1 MTVITRMI
9 KFLRVGVGISNTD
22 VEYADSTSNSI
33 APTSGWQT
41 YAPAWQNG
49 HYIWTRTHIYY
60 TDGNEKLSEPVCLP
74 SGKGI
79 AKIEE
84 WYYLSSS
91 TTSLVGGTWVK
102 DKSPTWKDGYYIWTK
117 SVITYTD
124 GSSTT
129 TSPICT
135 AGSKG
140 DKGEQGQ
147 PGEDGKDGMDG
158 VDGEDGNGIK
168 SQTSLFVAS
177 NRSTGVTHDNTTGWQ
192 SAFIAPTQ
200 QKPYIW
206 KCVETIY
213 TKTGTTYSTAELVA
227 VWQSGANA
235 NLLDNAAFT
244 DDTNMRAW
252 ENISEYAA
260 ADGQAAPNSEI
271 GRVDK
276 TETVEGRNSFFDT
289 CKYSGDRIKFKEV
302 LRQVVHNRMAGK
314 PLKLAGSTWYT
325 FSFWAKG
332 WQQTIS
338 VNQTSSAYGFA
349 RKDLYLIAGRTY
361 KISAYGY
368 IDAAAQSEGKTLT
381 IYVYKDNWGELKS
394 MKITK
399 TSYELKTMEFTPQ
412 TTGVYHLEA
421 YMYDDTRPSAGSV
434 YLSWYKV
441 EDNCDLNT
449 YIYPSVVDTD
459 TKVFIDGV
467 ETRPDPD
474 LGVTWKLGSSWTKHT
489 VSFKT
494 KSTLAYADIQGV
506 LFRLMPTPCEEAYRN
521 IYICMPK
528 LEVGMMATGFIDNG
542 SDTKGERGK
551 YMRGPQDWDSLP
563 DGTTFYPLEN
573 NEVAFFDTVEYKG
586 KYYECC
592 KKHTKNSAVTPLA
605 DYESNGGN
613 GNWKVS
619 VQFSMVAAKV
629 LWSLIGQIDFFGSQ
643 RISVRSSTTSQ
654 RVEIENGLIKIFGT
668 VNNIQPNIQFGT
680 DETGASVLS
689 YYDNDGNFLYNLGP
703 SGLDASG
710 MTSAKI
716 ESVRVAKVS
725 DVTCETPFSTSKKY
739 GDTSYEV
746 CCNNSVQE
754 NLFGT
759 SALVENS
766 GETQVGYKPVKDR
779 MVTIQT
785 LYRYTAARIN
795 NTYAAD
801 SARGLTAELAG
812 KANGKFFTSSTKLGE
827 NGQLVNL
834 ASGEYIKEYESV
846 MMSLRYAPSTASLP
860 KYRIR
865 IYKYTLGMSVARFV
879 YSLIESK
886 GGNQTIIN

>member
-79 AKIEE
+79 DKIEE

-91 TTSLVGGTWVK
+91 ATSLTGGSWVK
-102 DKSPTWKDGYYIWTK
+102 DKAPTWQTGYYIWTK

-124 GSSTT
+124 GTSTS

-135 AGSKG
+135 TGSKG
-140 DKGEQGQ
+140 DKGDQGEQGQ
-147 PGEDGKDGMDG
+147 PGEG
-158 VDGEDGNGIK
+158 GNGIE

-177 NRSTGVTHDNTTGWQ
+177 NRSTGVTHDNTSGWQ

-200 QKPYIW
+200 QKPYVW
-206 KCVETIY
+206 KCAKIIY

-227 VWQSGANA
+227 IWQNGANA

-244 DDTNMRAW
+244 DDTNLGAW
-252 ENISEYAA
+252 DAISEYAA
-260 ADGQAAPNSEI
+260 ADGQTTPNREI
-271 GRVDK
+271 GKVNK
-276 TETVEGRNSFFDT
+276 TETVEGRNSFYDT
-289 CKYSGDRIKFKEV
+289 CKYTGDRIYYKEI
-302 LRQVVHNRMAGK
+302 LRQVVYNRKAGN
-314 PLKLAGSTWYT
+314 PLKLAGGTWYT

-338 VNQTSSAYGFA
+338 VNQSSSAYGFA
-349 RKDLYLIAGRTY
+349 KKDMYLIAGQSYT
-361 KISAYGY
+361 ISAYGY
-368 IDAAAQSEGKTLT
+368 IDAAAQSEGKTLA
-381 IYVYKDNWGELKS
+381 IYVYNDAWSESKS
-394 MKITK
+394 MEITK
-399 TSYELKTMEFTPQ
+399 TSYEMKTMEFTPQ

-434 YLSWYKV
+434 YLSWFKI

-449 YIYPSVVDTD
+449 YIYPTVVDTSA
-459 TKVFIDGV
+459 KIYIDGV
-467 ETRPDPD
+467 EITPDTD
-474 LGVTWKLGSSWTKHT
+474 LNVKWKLGNSWTKHT

-494 KSTLAYADIQGV
+494 KSYLAYADIQRV
-506 LFRLMPTPCEEAYRN
+506 LFRLQPTPCEEAYRN
-521 IYICMPK
+521 ICMPK

-551 YMRGPQDWDSLP
+551 YMNGPQDWESLP

-605 DYESNGGN
+605 DYESNGGS

-668 VNNIQPNIQFGT
+668 VNKTQPNIQFGV

-725 DVTCETPFSTSKKY
+725 DVTGETPFSTSKKY

-746 CCNNSVQE
+746 CSNYSVQE

-766 GETQVGYKPVKDR
+766 GEAQVGYKPVKDR
-779 MVTIQT
+779 RVTILT

-812 KANGKFFTSSTKLGE
+812 KANGKFFTSSTKLGQ

-834 ASGEYIKEYESV
+834 ARGEYIKEDESV
-846 MMSLRYAPSTASLP
+846 MMSLRYALSTASLP

-865 IYKYTLGMSVARFV
+865 IFKYTLGMSVARFV

-886 GGNQTIIN
+886 GSEITNKYI

>member
-1 MTVITRMI
+1 MASITLTI
-9 KFLRVGVGISNTD
+9 KFNRAGVGISNTD

-33 APTSGWQT
+33 APTYGWQT

-91 TTSLVGGTWVK
+91 TTSLVGGSWVK
-102 DKSPTWKDGYYIWTK
+102 DKAPTWKDGYYIWTK

-140 DKGEQGQ
+140 EKGEQGQ
-147 PGEDGKDGMDG
+147 PGEDG
-158 VDGEDGNGIK
+158 NAIK
-168 SQTSLFVAS
+168 SQTFLFVAS
-177 NRSTGVTHDNTTGWQ
+177 NRAIGVTYDNTTGWQ
-192 SAFIAPTQ
+192 ATFIAPTQ

-206 KCVETIY
+206 KCVKTIY
-213 TKTGTTYSTAELVA
+213 TKTDTTYSTPELVA

-244 DDTNMRAW
+244 DDTNLGAW
-252 ENISEYAA
+252 DTISEYAA
-260 ADGQAAPNSEI
+260 ADGQTTPNREI
-271 GRVDK
+271 GKVNK
-276 TETVEGRNSFFDT
+276 TETVEGRNSFYDT
-289 CKYSGDRIKFKEV
+289 CKYTGDRIYYKEI
-302 LRQVVHNRMAGK
+302 LRQVVHNRKAGN
-314 PLKLAGSTWYT
+314 PLKLAGGTWYT

-349 RKDLYLIAGRTY
+349 IKDLYLIAGRTY
-361 KISAYGY
+361 TISAYGY
-368 IDAAAQSEGKTLT
+368 IDAAAQSEGKTLA
-381 IYVYKDNWGELKS
+381 IYAYRDDWGES
-394 MKITK
+394 RDMKITK

-412 TTGVYHLEA
+412 TTGVYHLAA
-421 YMYDDTRPSAGSV
+421 YMHDDTRPSAGSV
-434 YLSWYKV
+434 HLSWYKV

-449 YIYPSVVDTD
+449 YIYPSVVDTY

-467 ETRPDPD
+467 ETTPGSD
-474 LGVTWKLGSSWTKHT
+474 LCVAWKLGSSWTKHT

-494 KSTLAYADIQGV
+494 KSTLAYADIQRV
-506 LFRLMPTPCEEAYRN
+506 LFRLSPPPCEEAYRK

-551 YMRGPQDWDSLP
+551 YMNGPQDWESLP

-605 DYESNGGN
+605 DFESNGGS
-613 GNWKVS
+613 GNWKLS

-654 RVEIENGLIKIFGT
+654 RVELENGLIKIFGT
-668 VNNIQPNIQFGT
+668 VNNIQPNIQFGV

-689 YYDNDGNFLYNLGP
+689 YYDNAGNFLYNLGP

-725 DVTCETPFSTSKKY
+725 DVTGETPFSTSMEY
-739 GDTSYEV
+739 GDRSYEV
-746 CCNNSVQE
+746 CSNYSVQE

-766 GETQVGYKPVKDR
+766 GASQVGYKPVKDR
-779 MVTIQT
+779 RVTIQT

-812 KANGKFFTSSTKLGE
+812 EANGKFFTSSTKLGQ

-834 ASGEYIKEYESV
+834 ARGEYIKEDESV
-846 MMSLRYAPSTASLP
+846 LMTLIPAFSTASFP

-865 IYKYTLGMSVARFV
+865 IYKYTLGMSVARFI

-886 GGNQTIIN
+886 GDQIHNPVLK

>member
-1 MTVITRMI
+1 MASITLTI
-9 KFLRVGVGISNTD
+9 KFNRAGVGISNTD

-33 APTSGWQT
+33 TPTSGWQT

-74 SGKGI
+74 AGKGI

-91 TTSLVGGTWVK
+91 TTSLVGGSWVK
-102 DKSPTWKDGYYIWTK
+102 DKAPTWKDGYYIWTK

-140 DKGEQGQ
+140 EKGEQGQ
-147 PGEDGKDGMDG
+147 PGEDG
-158 VDGEDGNGIK
+158 NAIK
-168 SQTSLFVAS
+168 SQTFLFVAS
-177 NRSTGVTHDNTTGWQ
+177 NRAIGVTYDNTTGWQ
-192 SAFIAPTQ
+192 ATFIAPTQ

-206 KCVETIY
+206 KCVKTIY
-213 TKTGTTYSTAELVA
+213 TKTDTTYSTPELVA

-244 DDTNMRAW
+244 DDTNMGAW
-252 ENISEYAA
+252 ETISEYAA

-271 GRVDK
+271 GKVDK

-289 CKYSGDRIKFKEV
+289 CKYSGGRIEFKEV
-302 LRQVVHNRMAGK
+302 LSQVVHNRKAGK

-349 RKDLYLIAGRTY
+349 IKDLYLIAGRTY
-361 KISAYGY
+361 TISAYGY
-368 IDAAAQSEGKTLT
+368 IDAAAQSEGKTLA
-381 IYVYKDNWGELKS
+381 IYAYRDDWGES
-394 MKITK
+394 RDMKITK
-399 TSYELKTMEFTPQ
+399 TSYELKKMEFTPQ
-412 TTGVYHLEA
+412 TTGVYHLTA
-421 YMYDDTRPSAGSV
+421 YMHDDTRPSAGSV

-449 YIYPSVVDTD
+449 YIYPSVVDTY

-467 ETRPDPD
+467 ETTPGSD

-494 KSTLAYADIQGV
+494 KSTLAYADIQRV
-506 LFRLMPTPCEEAYRN
+506 LFRLLPPPCEEAYRK

-551 YMRGPQDWDSLP
+551 YMNGPQDWESLP

-592 KKHTKNSAVTPLA
+592 KKHTKNSTVTPLA
-605 DYESNGGN
+605 DFESNGGN
-613 GNWKVS
+613 GNWKLS

-654 RVEIENGLIKIFGT
+654 RVELENGLIKIFGT
-668 VNNIQPNIQFGT
+668 VNNIQPNIQFGV

-725 DVTCETPFSTSKKY
+725 DVTGETPFSTSEKY
-739 GDTSYEV
+739 GDKSYEV
-746 CCNNSVQE
+746 CSNYSVQE

-766 GETQVGYKPVKDR
+766 GEAQVGYKPVKER
-779 MVTIQT
+779 RVTIQT
-785 LYRYTAARIN
+785 LYRYTAAKID

-801 SARGLTAELAG
+801 SKRGLTAELAA
-812 KANGKFFTSSTKLGE
+812 KANGKFFTSSTKLGA
-827 NGQLVNL
+827 NGALINL
-834 ASGEYIKEYESV
+834 ARGEYIKEDESV
-846 MMSLRYAPSTASLP
+846 MLNLITAFSTASFP

-865 IYKYTLGMSVARFV
+865 IYKYTLGISVARFI

-886 GGNQTIIN
+886 GDQIHNPGLK